1 MYQIFQG
8 KVNGQEYLLWY
19 IYIKSTTE
27 KIYQTDYE
35 PIGWYWT
42 GIYING
48 YLILKTNHGFILQI
62 MNHGFQG
69 KVLAKKIFIDQQ

>member
-1 MYQIFQG
+1 M
-8 KVNGQEYLLWY
+8 VY

-42 GIYING
+42 GISING